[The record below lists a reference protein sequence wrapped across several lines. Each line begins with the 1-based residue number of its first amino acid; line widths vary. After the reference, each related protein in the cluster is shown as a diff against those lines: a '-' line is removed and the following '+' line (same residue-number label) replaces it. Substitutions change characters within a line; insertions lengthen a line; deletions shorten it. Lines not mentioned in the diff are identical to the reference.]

1 VTPFGK
7 FGAGIFKAAGS
18 ADVSCAERS
27 TLRFYWPRDH
37 PLKRK
42 GLFAEDHDGGVCEER
57 RGRKGRREITAKGWT
72 P

>member
-1 VTPFGK
+1 MLAVPNVQPF
-7 FGAGIFKAAGS
+7 
-18 ADVSCAERS
+18 DS
-27 TLRFYWPRDH
+27 TGPEIT

>member
-1 VTPFGK
+1 MLAVPNVLPF
-7 FGAGIFKAAGS
+7 
-18 ADVSCAERS
+18 DS
-27 TLRFYWPRDH
+27 TGPDH

-42 GLFAEDHDGGVCEER
+42 GLFAEDHDGGVCNKAEER